1 MAGKDR
7 QDERQDQRQYEHHG
21 DQPVEDRIERLG
33 GLTITRRV
41 GESLVIGAPGEEVV
55 VGVVYASGDGET
67 GRAKLVISAPLEI
80 PVFRSELWLERSRD
94 AEAEESKSV

>member
-33 GLTITRRV
+33 GLTITRHV
-41 GESLVIGAPGEEVV
+41 GESVVIGSPGEEIV
-55 VGVVYASGDGET
+55 VGVTRAQGDGDT
-67 GRAKLVISAPLEI
+67 GRARLTISAPLKV
-80 PVFRSELWLERSRD
+80 PVFRSEIWLERSRD